1 MSYQERVRQF
11 PIFSE
16 TMSLIL
22 KIKTVH
28 YGTESLSFLRTKIC
42 DFVTKKIMDSQIL
55 KYFKVGFI

>member
-1 MSYQERVRQF
+1 MSYQKRVRQF

-28 YGTESLSFLRTKIC
+28 YRTESLSFLRTKIC

-55 KYFKVGFI
+55 KDFKVGFI